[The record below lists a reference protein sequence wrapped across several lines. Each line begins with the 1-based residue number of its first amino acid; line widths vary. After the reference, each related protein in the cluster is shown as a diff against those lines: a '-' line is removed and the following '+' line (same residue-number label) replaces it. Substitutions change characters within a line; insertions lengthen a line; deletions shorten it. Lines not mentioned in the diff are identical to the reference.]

1 MTSIL
6 LLIGPILLQSIQMQ
20 ISTKQNMFSEFSLH
34 ILNLDQIFSIFQKR
48 MTLIADNS
56 GIMDSERRD

>member
-1 MTSIL
+1 
-6 LLIGPILLQSIQMQ
+6 
-20 ISTKQNMFSEFSLH
+20 MFSEFSLH
-34 ILNLDQIFSIFQKR
+34 ILNLDQIFNIFQKR